1 MIKILNSINLHN
13 TLEIP
18 EDNKIYIEGYCCHFN
33 QVNMNGEMVRPGA
46 FDEFFKL
53 LQDKKNMPMMNAF
66 HKSDLIIG
74 VWTDIRQ
81 DENGL
86 WVEGYV
92 DLNIK
97 QVADNLA
104 PLIRTGGLNNLST
117 EGWVSYNDIEEA
129 EDHYIVNKMIL
140 TGISLVPI
148 GADMDTKFTIQETPK
163 SDENHNEPNE
173 NPTEPVE
180 NQLDPK
186 NQNKNEKSVS
196 KQLLF
201 YI

>member
-1 MIKILNSINLHN
+1 MIKILNSINLSN
-13 TLEIP
+13 TIDIP
-18 EDNKIYIEGYCCHFN
+18 EENRLYVEGYCMHFN
-33 QVNMNGEMVRPGA
+33 VVNMNREMVLPGA
-46 FDEFFKL
+46 FDEFFKIL
-53 LQDKKNMPMMNAF
+53 KEKNNMPVMNAF

-74 VWTDIRQ
+74 LWTSLKQ

-97 QVADNLA
+97 YVADNIA
-104 PLIRTGGLNNLST
+104 PLIRTGALNNLST
-117 EGWVSYNDIEEA
+117 EGFVDYNDIEPK

-148 GADMDTKFTIQETPK
+148 GADLDTKFIPKEVRNYIDPEEQKNPKENSATEPK
-163 SDENHNEPNE
+163 S
-173 NPTEPVE
+173 
-180 NQLDPK
+180 K
-186 NQNKNEKSVS
+186 NL
-196 KQLLF
+196 LLF